1 MGYVGVVTAACLA
14 KAGHQIIGV
23 DVSQDKVDQINAGC
37 APIIEPGLP
46 DLLSD
51 LVAKGLI
58 RASVDQVGSALETD
72 ASIVCVGT
80 PPLESGRIDLT
91 HVRRLCEVL
100 GKALKE
106 KKQSHLLILRSTM
119 LPGSTRSLKES
130 YFGEVVDSRQVSFV
144 YCPEFLREGTAL
156 KDFEGPALQ
165 VIGTIDSAPNE
176 TARTL
181 MGCTAW
187 MSWEAAE
194 LVKYASNYWHA
205 LKVAFGNEIG
215 RVSKHLGIDARNL
228 MAEFVKDHK
237 LNISDYY
244 MRPGMPFGGSC
255 LPKDVSALQAF
266 ARQEGVTLPVLES
279 VLSSNQ
285 AHLDLLLSQVL
296 RTGKKK
302 VLLLGLTFKPDTDDL
317 RGSPLV
323 AMCESLLGRGYE
335 LAIYDPLLN
344 MEGLRGANLRE
355 IHRRMPHLANLLIS
369 DVALSIRKTELLV
382 VAHKNIELSVLK
394 NNINKDQLVLD
405 LVGWQDLN
413 KLDCIVEGICW

>member
-23 DVSQDKVDQINAGC
+23 DVSQEKVDQINAGC

-46 DLLSD
+46 DLLSG

-58 RASVDQVGSALETD
+58 RASADQVGSAIETD

-100 GKALKE
+100 GKVLKE

-130 YFGEVVDSRQVSFV
+130 YFAEVVDSRKVSLV

-156 KDFEGPALQ
+156 KDFEDPALQ

-187 MSWEAAE
+187 MPWEAAE

-285 AHLDLLLSQVL
+285 AHLDLLLRQVL

-344 MEGLRGANLRE
+344 MEGLHGANLRE
-355 IHRRMPHLANLLIS
+355 IHRRMPHLANLLVT
-369 DVALSIRKTELLV
+369 DVASTIRGAELVV
-382 VAHKNIELSVLK
+382 VAHKNTELSVLE
-394 NNINKDQLVLD
+394 NNIKRDQLVLD

-413 KLDCIVEGICW
+413 KLDCFVEGICW